1 MFFDKTQQS
10 WRFRV
15 CSFMGVAA
23 KNVSGSTLHS
33 ALNLNDRK
41 GSKLSAKSRRDLI
54 VKWDGVD
61 FLFVDEK
68 SVIGRKLLVS
78 MHEALCVA
86 KGNDLPFGGMNVI
99 FAGDFGQLPPV
110 GQRSLY
116 SCVRGHN
123 MANTKVQ
130 ADVFGRLLW
139 LCIDVVVKLV
149 QVMRQF
155 GEENECFVDLLTRL

>member
-1 MFFDKTQQS
+1 DEIADEYTLNKEQMRAYTLITRQAMQDRPSPLRMCITGVGGTGKSRVIQALKKFFDKTQQS
-10 WRFRV
+10 RRFRV

-41 GSKLSAKSRRDLI
+41 GSRLSAKSRRDLI

-78 MHEALCVA
+78 MHEALC
-86 KGNDLPFGGMNVI
+86 
-99 FAGDFGQLPPV
+99 
-110 GQRSLY
+110 
-116 SCVRGHN
+116 
-123 MANTKVQ
+123 
-130 ADVFGRLLW
+130 
-139 LCIDVVVKLV
+139 
-149 QVMRQF
+149 
-155 GEENECFVDLLTRL
+155 